1 MKKIIFTFA
10 FIFIVISSANS
21 QYGYKWILKQS
32 GTTSNLYGECFSNS
46 SQNNFAGF
54 VCGSNGTFLVSTDG
68 YNTWTSKSPGVNV
81 TLYSVSP
88 AYPIPYTNS
97 VVCCGE
103 NGTVFHTTNMGNNWT
118 QLNSGTTAQLNCII
132 RSGTSLIATGNNGV
146 IVKSTWSGSAYPPFT
161 LINSG
166 TTQNLKSIVI
176 GYGDTNLYACGN
188 NGTILK
194 STNRG
199 NSWSSIPFPAAHN
212 LNSIS
217 FLWQQATMDVL
228 EVCGNNGVFYRTTNG
243 GLIWTSYP
251 TGVTVNLNNLI
262 YATYIFGNSGTVLYN
277 LLSNFGGINWKKYS
291 VPTSADINYSEGL
304 HYIAVG
310 SNGTILKRESDSALL
325 SSNINANNIS
335 TYMIYRGIFD
345 QYIYTQN
352 TPGFEWPKGSN
363 KYAIFSSG
371 LSASCK
377 INNQLAQTMCLY
389 RGEYFPGAINNG
401 QFNDSNIF
409 KIYKVSRNE
418 NPPGNDWLNWGC
430 MVPYGAPYVDVNYN
444 GIYEPMIDT
453 PGVKNAAQTI
463 FVCLADYNPDSHTSG
478 EGFGGGIFSPLM
490 GIELHLTKWSYTF
503 PSFND
508 VTFSK
513 FEIINKGGNTWNK
526 TFFAF
531 VSDTDLG
538 NAYDDWSGCDTIR
551 NMGYCYNRDDYDD
564 VYGTAPPA
572 VGFDVLKGPVNK
584 RVYPNAIYNM
594 TSFIRFMFHQPPQAP
609 NETEPNG
616 EPYPAYLYM
625 QGFKKDSA
633 VWLDRTQ
640 PTPWGSYKKTKKIFY
655 GDPETNEGWTSA
667 KGYISNMGNDTI
679 GTQYPEIPNDISL
692 VIGMGADN
700 YTMYS
705 GDTATIWL
713 AQLVARGT
721 NNLNSVTKLK
731 QLSDITQTFFESNFT
746 IGVNQI
752 SSVIPE
758 RFSLSQ
764 NYPNPFNPITKIKYS
779 ITSNVSVKLIVY
791 DVLGRKVKELI
802 NEKQSPGIY
811 EVTFDGTNFSS
822 GVYFFKL
829 EAGNFSDVKRMLLI
843 K

>member
-1 MKKIIFTFA
+1 MKKIIFTIV
-10 FIFIVISSANS
+10 FILSFISSANP
-21 QYGYKWILKQS
+21 QYGYKWVLKQS
-32 GTTSNLYGECFSNS
+32 GTLSNLYGECFSNS
-46 SQNNFAGF
+46 SQNNYAGF

-68 YNTWTSKSPGVNV
+68 YNTWVSKSPGVNV
-81 TLYSVSP
+81 TLYSASL
-88 AYPIPYTNS
+88 AYPIPFTNS

-103 NGTVFHTTNMGNNWT
+103 NGTVFYTTNMGNNWT

-132 RSGTSLIATGNNGV
+132 KSGTSLIAVGNNGV

-161 LINSG
+161 VINSG
-166 TTQNLKSIVI
+166 TSQNLKSIVP
-176 GYGDTNLYACGN
+176 GNGDTNLYACGN

-199 NSWSSIPFPAAHN
+199 NSWSSISFPAAYN

-217 FLWQQATMDVL
+217 FLWQQATLDVL

-251 TGVTVNLNNLI
+251 TGVSVNLNNQM
-262 YATYIFGNSGTVLYN
+262 YPYIFGNSGTVLYN
-277 LLSNFGGINWKKYS
+277 LLAYFDGVRWRKYS
-291 VPTSADINYSEGL
+291 VPTSADLNYAEGL

-325 SSNINANNIS
+325 ATNINANNIN
-335 TYMIYRGIFD
+335 TYLIYRGIFD
-345 QYIYTQN
+345 QYIYTTN

-363 KYAIFSSG
+363 KHVIYTTG

-377 INNQLAQTMCLY
+377 INNQLAQTMCSY
-389 RGEYFPGAINNG
+389 KGEYQPGAIING
-401 QFNDSNIF
+401 LFNDSDIF
-409 KIYKVSRNE
+409 KIYKVSRTE

-430 MVPYGAPYVDVNYN
+430 MVPFGAPYVDVNNN
-444 GIYEPMIDT
+444 GIYEPLVDT
-453 PGVKNAAQTI
+453 PGVKNASQTI
-463 FVCLADYNPDSHTSG
+463 FACLTDYNPDSHTSG
-478 EGFGGGIFSPLM
+478 EGFGGGITSPLM
-490 GIELHLTKWSYTF
+490 GVELHLTKWSYTY

-513 FEIINKGGNTWNK
+513 FEIINKGGSAWNNTY
-526 TFFAF
+526 FAF
-531 VSDTDLG
+531 VSDIDIG
-538 NAYDDWSGCDTIR
+538 SEYNDWVGCDTIR
-551 NMGYCYNRDDYDD
+551 NMGYGYNSTDNDPQ
-564 VYGTAPPA
+564 YGTAPPA
-572 VGFDVLKGPVNK
+572 VGFDVLKGPINK

-594 TSFIRFMFHQPPQAP
+594 TSFSRFLGGEQPPYSESAP
-609 NETEPNG
+609 DG

-625 QGFKKDSA
+625 KGYKKDTS

-667 KGYISNMGNDTI
+667 KGYILNYMRDTI
-679 GTQYPEIPNDISL
+679 GTQNPESPNDKRITL
-692 VIGMGADN
+692 GMGADN
-700 YTMYS
+700 YTMYN
-705 GDTATIWL
+705 GDTAVIWL

-746 IGVNQI
+746 IGINKI
-752 SSVIPE
+752 STAIPE
-758 RFSLSQ
+758 RYSLSQ

-779 ITSNVSVKLIVY
+779 ITGNVDVKLTVY
-791 DVLGRKVKELI
+791 DVLGRKIKVLV

-822 GVYFFKL
+822 GVYFYRI
-829 EAGNFSDVKRMLLI
+829 EASNFSETKKMLVI